1 MEPPTHILRALA
13 DPTRCRILELLADG
27 SRSVNELAQHFSMS
41 RPAVSKHL
49 SILREAALVAS
60 RRQGRQQI
68 YDLDASPLGQV
79 REWLDSFDVAESALE
94 LAPEPSVAK
103 PTPRRRPAGAG
114 RGDWRAW

>member
-1 MEPPTHILRALA
+1 MEPPTHILRAIA

-49 SILREAALVAS
+49 SILREAELVAS

-68 YDLDASPLGQV
+68 YDLDAAPLGQV
-79 REWLDSFDVAESALE
+79 REWCESFGTGS
-94 LAPEPSVAK
+94 PEPAK
-103 PTPRRRPAGAG
+103 PVSRARRRPAAG